1 MSDTVKIKRP
11 LFCRRR
17 VDLGGRS
24 KEDSP
29 ETSVKVR
36 TRAHDSEEDLSSS
49 LLEFTDKW
57 ERGSEG

>member
-17 VDLGGRS
+17 ENLGGRI

-29 ETSVKVR
+29 GTVVKVR
-36 TRAHDSEEDLSSS
+36 TRAHDAGEDLSDS
-49 LLEFTDKW
+49 LLELTDKW
-57 ERGSEG
+57 EKPPEG

>member
-17 VDLGGRS
+17 EDLGGRI

-29 ETSVKVR
+29 GTVVKVR
-36 TRAHDSEEDLSSS
+36 TRAHDSGEDLSDS
-49 LLEFTDKW
+49 LLELTDKS
-57 ERGSEG
+57 ERPPEG

>member
-24 KEDSP
+24 REDSP
-29 ETSVKVR
+29 ETPVKVR
-36 TRAHDSEEDLSSS
+36 TRAHDSPEDPSSS
-49 LLEFTDKW
+49 LLELTDKW
-57 ERGSEG
+57 EKGPEG

>member
-24 KEDSP
+24 REDSP
-29 ETSVKVR
+29 GAAVKVK
-36 TRAHDSEEDLSSS
+36 TRAHDSEEDTSSS
-49 LLEFTDKW
+49 LLELTDKW
-57 ERGSEG
+57 DKGSEG